1 MTVPGRPSS
10 PGACGAA
17 GLPTGAEPSVTRWG
31 CAGAQAPACAAVG
44 VPQHPRA
51 DRQAARA
58 RRLTDSQGRTVSFAN
73 ALVVMTSNVG
83 SAVIAKGG
91 GGLGFQL
98 PGADAEEAGYGR
110 VRALVTEELK
120 QFFRC
125 AAAVQGQRAGRHG
138 SAWRVGGRERAPR
151 MCACA
156 CEAVSSGCG
165 RRSSASAAHVT

>member
-98 PGADAEEAGYGR
+98 TGACARWSPRSSSSSSGARPPSRASGPDGRGQLGMWAVASERPACALVLVRRSAVGAGAGR
-110 VRALVTEELK
+110 VRQL
-120 QFFRC
+120 
-125 AAAVQGQRAGRHG
+125 
-138 SAWRVGGRERAPR
+138 R
-151 MCACA
+151 M
-156 CEAVSSGCG
+156 
-165 RRSSASAAHVT
+165 